1 MKTLFLVLFTSLLTF
16 SQNDYP
22 WNIENFE
29 LIDWF
34 YAGKYCDTVDSTA
47 TIEEY
52 MTQWIWNG
60 NVNDCLQ
67 PSEALI
73 NAFYD
78 EETGNVDLWL
88 LDSYECCCQ
97 VASTP
102 GSTSIGWTGFGG
114 STCESY
120 LINIG
125 WDPMS
130 TVLSIT
136 EEEIEFEGLYID
148 MFGRQHISPPKG
160 LSIMNK
166 TKYYRL

>member
-60 NVNDCLQ
+60 NLDDCIQ
-67 PSEALI
+67 PSQQFIE
-73 NAFYD
+73 AFYD
-78 EETGNVDLWL
+78 EDGNVDLWL

-102 GSTSIGWTGFGG
+102 GSTSVGWTGFGG
-114 STCESY
+114 SACESY
-120 LINIG
+120 LISIN
-125 WDPMS
+125 WDPVS
-130 TVLSIT
+130 TVLSVT

-148 MFGRQHISPPKG
+148 MFGRQYIVPPKG

>member
-16 SQNDYP
+16 GQDTLP
-22 WNIENFE
+22 WNIQNSEV
-29 LIDWF
+29 LDWF
-34 YAGKYCDTVDSTA
+34 YNSKYCNTPDSTP

-60 NVNDCLQ
+60 NVNDCMQ

-97 VASTP
+97 IASTP
-102 GSTSIGWTGFGG
+102 GLTSAGWNGFEG
-114 STCESY
+114 SACESY

-125 WDPMS
+125 WDPI
-130 TVLSIT
+130 TLLSVN
-136 EEEIEFEGLYID
+136 EEEIEFKGLYID
-148 MFGRQHISPPKG
+148 MFGRQYTSPPKG